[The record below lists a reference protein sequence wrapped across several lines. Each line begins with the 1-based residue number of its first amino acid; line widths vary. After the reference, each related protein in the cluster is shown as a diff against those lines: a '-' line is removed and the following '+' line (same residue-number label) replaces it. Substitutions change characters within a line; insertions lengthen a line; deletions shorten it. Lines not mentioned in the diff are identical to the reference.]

1 MATVGVKEYFVC
13 VRSSL
18 QRRVTGED
26 GFVPDGRAGSL
37 VEPRPLL
44 PEHVVEVWHVDER
57 SKQVGEVWWMI
68 GLRDQRCL
76 QGTTWTDTTECTGL
90 ATDAAPA
97 PVSVEPL
104 RENSSSKHSTSSTA

>member
-97 PVSVEPL
+97 PVSL
-104 RENSSSKHSTSSTA
+104 LMLHRHRSL